1 MAQCAHCKAETFLHV
16 SGVPICIKC
25 ADSREAKQPPS
36 DEQVRRLLTEERIVA
51 TARTNAALREFN
63 DVMGHFPSGLPYP
76 DGTQRIQNASRKLIA
91 ARKEMGRADNRL
103 NDYLGRGIVPD
114 DLKLKRSAG
123 QS

>member
-1 MAQCAHCKAETFLHV
+1 MAQCAYCRAETFLYD
-16 SGVPICIKC
+16 SGVAICIKC
-25 ADSREAKQPPS
+25 ADAREAKQPPS

-63 DVMGHFPSGLPYP
+63 DVMGQLPSGLPHP

-103 NDYLGRGIVPD
+103 NDFDNRGIIPE
-114 DLKLKRSAG
+114 DLKRNG
-123 QS
+123 